1 MEPTPRITT
10 EQRADFARDGFVV
23 IPGVVERERV
33 DAALQLINH
42 WIFCEF
48 DHEKRVQYYAQSFAT
63 DRQDDPRILGLL
75 NDTPA
80 LALATELVGRR
91 LAGPD
96 KGQVALRFPV
106 PPGAPPFY
114 AGAHVD
120 GVPTG
125 INGVPEDG
133 AIHGFTINACVL
145 LSDLTG
151 PDQGNF
157 TVWPGT
163 HLTMARWFTEHG
175 ARIPDPEAFF
185 RATEEV
191 ANATSAVPGD
201 GPRRRPDPGPP
212 PDRARQR
219 RPRGPRHPLRRLLPP
234 HQRRPLR
241 PRRRRL
247 HRPLGRVGRHAPLK
261 PSLRD
266 CWFFATE

>member
-1 MEPTPRITT
+1 MERTPRITT

-80 LALATELVGRR
+80 LALATDLVGRR

-191 ANATSAVPGD
+191 ANATSAPYPVTGRAGD
-201 GPRRRPDPGPP
+201 LILAHHLTAHANGGHAGPDIRYAVFFRLTSDVRYDLGDAVYTDPWAEW
-212 PDRARQR
+212 DAM
-219 RPRGPRHPLRRLLPP
+219 RHFAP
-234 HQRRPLR
+234 H
-241 PRRRRL
+241 
-247 HRPLGRVGRHAPLK
+247 
-261 PSLRD
+261 
-266 CWFFATE
+266 

>member
-1 MEPTPRITT
+1 MEPTARISA
-10 EQRADFARDGFVV
+10 EQRSDFARDGFLVV
-23 IPGVVERERV
+23 PGVVDRARV

-75 NDTPA
+75 HDTPA
-80 LALATELVGRR
+80 LSLATDLVGRR

-106 PPGAPPFY
+106 PPDAPPFY
-114 AGAHVD
+114 VGAHVD

-175 ARIPDPEAFF
+175 ARIPDPEVFF
-185 RATEEV
+185 RATEDV
-191 ANATSAVPGD
+191 ANATSAPYPVTGRAGD
-201 GPRRRPDPGPP
+201 LILAHHLTAHANGGHAGPNIRYAVFFRLTSDVRYDLGDAVYTDPWAEWDAMRTP
-212 PDRARQR
+212 
-219 RPRGPRHPLRRLLPP
+219 
-234 HQRRPLR
+234 
-241 PRRRRL
+241 
-247 HRPLGRVGRHAPLK
+247 
-261 PSLRD
+261 
-266 CWFFATE
+266 